1 MRVGGALIG
10 LGAAMFIKGGKARV
24 GQILHRR

>member
-10 LGAAMFIKGGKARV
+10 FGASMFIKGGKARF
-24 GQILHRR
+24 GQLLHRR